1 MSDSIDR
8 THDAPTTKTTGATIK
23 ESLGSSEVSPKPTT
37 SKKAAARRAHWDV
50 RQLVTLAIFCAMGMA
65 LSFIQIPIFPP
76 APWLQYDPS
85 GIVTLI
91 SALMFGPAAGF
102 IVQVIS
108 WLPKLIMS
116 PLGTLLTLVAMAGMV
131 PVVGLIYKRFHNFK
145 GAVISLLVGA
155 VVFIVLAIAMNFV
168 ITPIYTPG
176 VTVEAV
182 AAMVLPILIPFNLI
196 KCGINVAV
204 TLLIYKPVSN
214 LIKNRDSRAHV

>member
-1 MSDSIDR
+1 MSNS
-8 THDAPTTKTTGATIK
+8 TNNG
-23 ESLGSSEVSPKPTT
+23 TT
-37 SKKAAARRAHWDV
+37 SKPANGRSAAKRAHWDV
-50 RQLVTLAIFCAMGMA
+50 RQLVTLAVFCAMGMA

-91 SALMFGPAAGF
+91 TALMFGPAAGF

-145 GAVISLLVGA
+145 GAVVSLIAGA
-155 VVFIVLAIAMNFV
+155 VVFIVLAIAMNFI

-182 AAMVLPILIPFNLI
+182 AAMILPILLPFNLI
-196 KCGINVAV
+196 KIVINCVV
-204 TLLIYKPVSN
+204 FVLIMRPAFKAMGVEVPGASN
-214 LIKNRDSRAHV
+214 AGDAR

>member
-1 MSDSIDR
+1 MSTS
-8 THDAPTTKTTGATIK
+8 TDANKTSK
-23 ESLGSSEVSPKPTT
+23 STT
-37 SKKAAARRAHWDV
+37 SKKVMARRAHWDV
-50 RQLVTLAIFCAMGMA
+50 RELVTLAIFCAMGMA

-85 GIVTLI
+85 GIVTL
-91 SALMFGPAAGF
+91 SVALMFGPGAGLV
-102 IVQVIS
+102 VQVVS

-131 PVVGLIYKRFHNFK
+131 LVVGLIYRKAHSLL
-145 GAVISLLVGA
+145 GAVVSLVTGA
-155 VVFIVLAIAMNFV
+155 VVFIVLALAMNFV

-182 AAMVLPILIPFNLI
+182 AAMVLPIILPFNLI
-196 KCGINVAV
+196 KCVINVAA

-214 LIKNRDSRAHV
+214 LIKKRDARTRN